1 MRGTITLINTNGEK
15 YSFYAAK
22 MECLGGEKNDYYY
35 KPEIGFFRFLEKT
48 AVNNTAK
55 IDIIADAKT
64 VARCMLNSRI
74 GGKSN
79 YVVVLSTPD
88 GQTIEEYLFNRDN
101 PIPTDWLSFDTVK
114 QEFFLRASST
124 NYATLVASGRK
135 PIRSYNIGEFA
146 KMSAEVLSVA
156 ENGDYD
162 RIPQN
167 MGHILE
173 VFHCKGTTIAEKL
186 SAWCLKDATAKYD
199 GQYSFYSEDGK
210 RRCLTVD
217 FKCAISVKIDGTT
230 KKVNAYGKT
239 HGIKYTCFMPTF
251 LMG

>member
-1 MRGTITLINTNGEK
+1 MRGTITLVDTNGEK

-48 AVNNTAK
+48 AINNTAK
-55 IDIIADAKT
+55 IDVIANAKT
-64 VARCMLNSRI
+64 VASCMVNSRI

-79 YVVVLSTPD
+79 YVVALSTPD
-88 GQTIEEYLFNRDN
+88 GQAIEEYLFNRNN
-101 PIPTDWLSFDTVK
+101 PIPIDWLSFDTTK

-239 HGIKYTCFMPTF
+239 HGIKYSCFMPTF
-251 LMG
+251 LMY

>member
-1 MRGTITLINTNGEK
+1 MRGTITLVNTNGEK
-15 YSFYAAK
+15 HSFYAAK

-48 AVNNTAK
+48 AINNTAK
-55 IDIIADAKT
+55 IDVIANAKT
-64 VARCMLNSRI
+64 VASCMVNSRI

-79 YVVVLSTPD
+79 YVVALSTPD
-88 GQTIEEYLFNRDN
+88 GKTIEEYLFNRDN

-135 PIRSYNIGEFA
+135 PVRSYTIADFTR
-146 KMSAEVLSVA
+146 MSAEVLSVA
-156 ENGDYD
+156 KNGDYD

-167 MGHILE
+167 MGHVLE
-173 VFHCKGTTIAEKL
+173 VLHCKGTTIAEKL

-199 GQYSFYSEDGK
+199 GQLSYYTEDGK
-210 RRCLTVD
+210 RHCLTVD
-217 FKCAISVKIDGTT
+217 FKCAVSVAMADTT
-230 KKVNAYGKT
+230 KKKKAYGNT

-251 LMG
+251 LLG

>member
-1 MRGTITLINTNGEK
+1 MRGTITLVNTNGEK
-15 YSFYAAK
+15 HSFYAAK

-48 AVNNTAK
+48 AINNTAK
-55 IDIIADAKT
+55 IDVIANAKT
-64 VARCMLNSRI
+64 VASCMVNSRI

-79 YVVVLSTPD
+79 YVVALSTPD
-88 GQTIEEYLFNRDN
+88 GQAIEEYLFNRDN
-101 PIPTDWLSFDTVK
+101 PIPTDWLSFDTTK

-146 KMSAEVLSVA
+146 KMSAGVLSVA

>member
-35 KPEIGFFRFLEKT
+35 KPEIGFFRFLEKA
-48 AVNNTAK
+48 AVNDTAK
-55 IDIIADAKT
+55 IDVIADAET
-64 VARCMLNSRI
+64 VASCMLNPCI

-79 YVVVLSTPD
+79 YVVALSTPD
-88 GQTIEEYLFNRDN
+88 GQTIEEYLFNRNN
-101 PIPTDWLSFDTVK
+101 PIPTDWISFDTVK

-135 PIRSYNIGEFA
+135 PVRSYSIADFT
-146 KMSAEVLSVA
+146 KKSAEVLSVA
-156 ENGDYD
+156 KNGDYD
-162 RIPQN
+162 KIPKN
-167 MGHILE
+167 IGHVLE
-173 VFHCKGTTIAEKL
+173 VLHCKGTSIAEKL

-199 GQYSFYSEDGK
+199 GQLSYYTEDGK
-210 RRCLTVD
+210 RHCLTVD
-217 FKCAISVKIDGTT
+217 FKCSISVKIDGTT